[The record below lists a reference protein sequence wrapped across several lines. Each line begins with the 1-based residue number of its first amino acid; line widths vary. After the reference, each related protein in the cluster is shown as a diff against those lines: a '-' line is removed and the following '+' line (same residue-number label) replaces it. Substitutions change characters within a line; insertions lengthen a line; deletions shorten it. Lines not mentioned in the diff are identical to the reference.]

1 MVARIVTGS
10 NLYGALEYNQ
20 QKVDK
25 SVGRVLATHLLSEPV
40 DGKFSVAETVA
51 DFHFWMPK
59 KIFGFEGGI
68 KSVPLYAVFCVGC

>member
-25 SVGRVLATHLLSEPV
+25 SAGRVLATHLLSEPV
-40 DGKFSVAETVA
+40 NGNFSIAETVA
-51 DFHFWMPK
+51 NFHF
-59 KIFGFEGGI
+59 
-68 KSVPLYAVFCVGC
+68 